1 MKEGWDVR
9 SGGVWAPVLPS
20 LGGGKTREGLGL
32 GLGVEERVRVKKTSG
47 EKQKECLDFS
57 SQHLATKEG
66 KQLEPACPAGLVR
79 LLSQGFPLAQLPPIS
94 LGGLQGLQTFS
105 LAVGRLFGTLRPS
118 RIHGSLCISRGK
130 RGAGHWHLP
139 VSARTLFS

>member
-57 SQHLATKEG
+57 SQHLATEG
-66 KQLEPACPAGLVR
+66 GQTAGASLPR
-79 LLSQGFPLAQLPPIS
+79 RPSPLAQPGISTSTAASDLLRGVTRSADLLP
-94 LGGLQGLQTFS
+94 
-105 LAVGRLFGTLRPS
+105 
-118 RIHGSLCISRGK
+118 
-130 RGAGHWHLP
+130 GHWEAFWHPEALTY
-139 VSARTLFS
+139 SWLSLHF